1 MNAPPAGAFRLAQ
14 DTARSLFH
22 RIEWGTI
29 VDLSLVVRRGVQIL
43 LILVLALA
51 AVRILH
57 FFTRR
62 LERDVDEAD
71 VIRKRL
77 REQRLHTVASLLNYL
92 GHFTIA
98 VVASLMVLG
107 VFINIGP
114 LLAGVGVLGLAVSF
128 GAQTLIKDL
137 IAGLFMLVEG
147 QCAVGDVV
155 RVGDI
160 AGMVERITLRTT
172 VLRDLQGV
180 VHVIPNG
187 SIQVLSN
194 LTKSWSKAVLD
205 LGVAYK
211 EDVDRVIRV
220 IQDEAGAMYA
230 DPQWRSLIMEEPQVL
245 GVQEFGD
252 SAVVIRLSFKT
263 LPLKQ
268 WDVAREFRR
277 RIKKR
282 FDAEGIEIP
291 FPHRTL
297 YWGDSQMPVPAP
309 PAVEPGG

>member
-1 MNAPPAGAFRLAQ
+1 MILQPTGAGRLAQ
-14 DTARSLFH
+14 DTARSLFQ
-22 RIEWGTI
+22 RIEWNTF
-29 VDLSLVVRRGVQIL
+29 VDVSLLVHRALQIL
-43 LILVLALA
+43 LILLLALV
-51 AVRILH
+51 AVRLLH

-62 LERDVDEAD
+62 LERDIDEPD
-71 VIRKRL
+71 VMRKRL

-92 GHFTIA
+92 GHFAIA
-98 VVASLMVLG
+98 VAAALMVLG

-137 IAGLFMLVEG
+137 IAGLFMIVEG

-155 RVGDI
+155 RVGDT

-211 EDVDRVIRV
+211 EEVDRVIRV
-220 IQDEAGAMYA
+220 IREEAGAMYTE
-230 DPQWRSLIMEEPQVL
+230 PQWKPLILEEPQVL
-245 GVQEFGD
+245 GVQDFGD
-252 SAVVIRLSFKT
+252 SAVVIRLAFKT

-277 RIKKR
+277 RIKNR

-291 FPHRTL
+291 FPHRTI
-297 YWGDSQMPVPAP
+297 YWGDSQMPVQP

>member
-1 MNAPPAGAFRLAQ
+1 VSAPAAAALQTQ
-14 DTARSLFH
+14 DTARSLLH
-22 RIEWGTI
+22 RIEWNTV
-29 VDLSLVVRRGVQIL
+29 VDFPLVVHDALQLL
-43 LILVLALA
+43 LILIIALA
-51 AVRILH
+51 AVRVLH

-62 LERDVDEAD
+62 LERDLDEAD
-71 VIRKRL
+71 PVRKRL

-92 GHFTIA
+92 GHFAIA
-98 VVASLMVLG
+98 ATAALMALG

-137 IAGLFMLVEG
+137 IAGIFILVEG

-155 RVGDI
+155 RVG
-160 AGMVERITLRTT
+160 ATSGMVERITLRTT

-187 SIQVLSN
+187 SIEVLSN
-194 LTKSWSKAVLD
+194 MTKSWSKAVLD

-211 EDVDRVIRV
+211 EDVDHVLRVIR
-220 IQDEAGAMYA
+220 DEAGAMYA
-230 DPQWRSLIMEEPQVL
+230 EAEWKSLILEEPQVL
-245 GVQEFGD
+245 GVQELGD
-252 SAVVIRLSFKT
+252 SAVVVRLSFKT

-277 RIKKR
+277 RIKNR
-282 FDAEGIEIP
+282 FDREGIEIP
-291 FPHRTL
+291 FPHRTI
-297 YWGDSQMPVPAP
+297 YWGDGQMPAP
-309 PAVEPGG
+309 PAAGQGG

>member
-1 MNAPPAGAFRLAQ
+1 VNAPPAGAFRLAQ

-107 VFINIGP
+107 VFS
-114 LLAGVGVLGLAVSF
+114 LAVSF